1 MPILIDPEPSKR
13 MSREQLDKLAA
24 YAATHSMSID
34 DAIVHLALG
43 QLNSKKPK
51 PKKVA

>member
-24 YAATHSMSID
+24 YAAAHSMSID

-43 QLNSKKPK
+43 QLNKKPK
-51 PKKVA
+51 SKKVA